1 MPITYTDTRPS
12 SEQATDLMARI
23 NALEEPISGGR
34 WDETINSF
42 GPSWTQLNGLNKI
55 ACDGAGYVYVEV
67 NNGTTTDT
75 SRRISKIAYDVGVDD
90 LDLILY
96 SSTNGS
102 GTGKL
107 LDVKSIDANSSALWV
122 ASTETFT
129 TPGSLSGSLK
139 KFDLDGNETAH
150 VNRSE
155 SSGVGV
161 QSGYLNV
168 RILSNDSIIA
178 IWYEEGVTPAPYF
191 TPFNTYKVFSYS
203 SSGGSES
210 ELLSFSLA
218 SGESI
223 GNLITN
229 DDDDFLI
236 TEYVGGVYTTKRY
249 SSGGSFQSS
258 LSNAIF
264 TASFT
269 NNEYYGS
276 ITGQSSYNVFD
287 ILGNGL
293 DFITL
298 RSHTRD
304 LVQDENGDIRASYL
318 NPSVSSERGLYY
330 MIEVNENRDFDQTEF
345 FRYPDPGALTNP
357 ESLGTPDGGV
367 TIPATNAL
375 QYLSSGKRHS
385 PHHGMLADMR
395 VAIETVAPYYLNAST
410 GNAYNTDQE
419 DADNIFN
426 VAIQAG
432 QYDWTT
438 PGEVPKQMMRGTDF
452 SDMDLVLTEL
462 EGAGLA

>member
-1 MPITYTDTRPS
+1 
-12 SEQATDLMARI
+12 MARI

-34 WDETINSF
+34 WDETINAF
-42 GPSWTQLNGLNKI
+42 GPSWTQLEGLNQI

-75 SRRISKIAYDVGVDD
+75 SRRISKIAYDGGVDD
-90 LDLILY
+90 LDLVLY
-96 SSTNGS
+96 SNTNGS
-102 GTGKL
+102 GTGRL
-107 LDVKSIDANSSALWV
+107 LDVIDIDANESSLWV

-139 KFDLDGNETAH
+139 KFDLDGNEIAH
-150 VNRSE
+150 VKRNHSA
-155 SSGVGV
+155 GVGV
-161 QSGYLNV
+161 TSGYLGV

-178 IWYEEGVTPAPYF
+178 LWYEEGETPNPARVY
-191 TPFNTYKVFSYS
+191 FNTYKVFSYN

-223 GNLITN
+223 GNLIIN

-236 TEYVGGVYTTKRY
+236 TEYVGGSYTIKRY

-276 ITGQSSYNVFD
+276 ITGKSSYNVFD

-298 RSHTRD
+298 RSNTRD

-330 MIEVNENRDFDQTEF
+330 MTEVNVNRDFNQTEF

-375 QYLSSGKRHS
+375 QYLTNGKRHS

-395 VAIETVAPYYLNAST
+395 VAIETLAPYYLNAST
-410 GNAYNTDQE
+410 GNAYNTDQA
-419 DADNIFN
+419 DADNIFH
-426 VAIQAG
+426 VAIQEL

-438 PGEVPKQMMRGTDF
+438 PGEVAKQMMRATDF
-452 SDMDLVLTEL
+452 SDIDLLLTQL
-462 EGAGLA
+462 EGSGLS